1 MNIKIEPLKLMSIA
15 KAAELYA
22 HRAGMDFEED
32 AAQLFKQIASVIWDS
47 DAELWI
53 IEKPF

>member
-22 HRAGMDFEED
+22 HRTGMDFEED